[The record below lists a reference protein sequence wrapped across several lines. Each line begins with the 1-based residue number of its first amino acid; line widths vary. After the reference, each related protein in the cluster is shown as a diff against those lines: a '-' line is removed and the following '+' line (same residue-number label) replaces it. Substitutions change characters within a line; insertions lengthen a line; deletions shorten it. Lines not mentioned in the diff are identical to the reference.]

1 MNPLHQFEI
10 HRLVNIGFGNVD
22 LSFSNSSLAMIL
34 AVLSV
39 FLLFYFAIKKGSII
53 PNRAQ
58 AVSEIAYN
66 LIASMLRDNVGKTG
80 IRYFP
85 FVFSI
90 FFFVLFGNLIGLIPY
105 MFTYTSHIIVTF
117 SLAML
122 VFVFITV
129 LGFVLHGIKFLK
141 MFAPSGVPTVLKFL
155 LVPIELIS
163 YFSKPIS
170 LSVRLFAN
178 MMAGHTMMKVFAS
191 FCVMLGIFGIAPMVV
206 NIALTGFEILIACL
220 QAYVFTVL
228 TCLYIHDAV
237 HLH

>member
-1 MNPLHQFEI
+1 MNPLHQFEL
-10 HRLVNIGFGNVD
+10 HRLVNIELGKID
-22 LSFSNSSLAMIL
+22 LSFSNSSLAMVL

-39 FLLFYFAIKKGSII
+39 FLLFFFAIKKSSII
-53 PNRAQ
+53 PSRIQ

-66 LIASMLRDNVGKTG
+66 LIASMLRDNIGKTG
-80 IRYFP
+80 MQYFP

-90 FFFVLFGNLIGLIPY
+90 FFFVLFGNLLGLIPY

-117 SLAML
+117 SLAMI
-122 VFVFITV
+122 VFLFITI
-129 LGFVLHGIKFLK
+129 LGFVLHGISFLK

-191 FCVMLGIFGIAPMVV
+191 FCVMLG
-206 NIALTGFEILIACL
+206 
-220 QAYVFTVL
+220 VL
-228 TCLYIHDAV
+228 CV
-237 HLH
+237 

>member
-10 HRLVNIGFGNVD
+10 QRIFNINIAGVD
-22 LSFSNSSLAMIL
+22 LSFSNSSLAMVI
-34 AVLSV
+34 AVFGIFV
-39 FLLFYFAIKKGSII
+39 FFYFGSKHKNVI
-53 PNRAQ
+53 PGRMQ
-58 AVSEIAYN
+58 AVSEIAYQ
-66 LIASMLRDNVGKTG
+66 LVGSMIRDNIGSAG
-80 IRYFP
+80 IKYFP

-90 FFFVLFGNLIGLIPY
+90 FFIVLFGNLVGLIPY

-117 SLAML
+117 SLAMM
-122 VFVFITV
+122 VFAFITII
-129 LGFVLHGIKFLK
+129 GFCLHGVKFLG
-141 MFAPSGVPTVLKFL
+141 MFAPKGVPFVLKFL

-191 FCVMLGIFGIAPMVV
+191 FCVMLGALGIAPMLINV
-206 NIALTGFEILIACL
+206 ALTGFEMLIACL
-220 QAYVFTVL
+220 QAYVFAVL
-228 TCLYIHDAV
+228 TCLYINDVV

>member
-10 HRLVNIGFGNVD
+10 HRLVNIEFGNID
-22 LSFSNSSLAMIL
+22 LSFSNSSFALIL
-34 AVLSV
+34 TVLCV
-39 FLLFYFAIKKGSII
+39 FLLFYFGGKKGGVV
-53 PNRAQ
+53 PTRLQ
-58 AVSEIAYN
+58 AVSEISYN
-66 LIASMLRDNVGKTG
+66 MIASMLRDNVGKTG
-80 IRYFP
+80 IKYFP
-85 FVFSI
+85 FVFSV
-90 FFFVLFGNLIGLIPY
+90 FFFVLFGNLLGLIPY

-117 SLAML
+117 SLAMI
-122 VFVFITV
+122 VFLFITL
-129 LGFVLHGIKFLK
+129 LGFALHGLSFFGL
-141 MFAPSGVPTVLKFL
+141 FAPKGIPTALKFL

-191 FCVMLGIFGIAPMVV
+191 FCVMLGIFGIAPMIV

-228 TCLYIHDAV
+228 TCLYINDAV
-237 HLH
+237 NLH